1 MKATFQSRT
10 LLPLV
15 ETARRIANVV
25 HVRATADGIDMV
37 VDSTLCVCLFH
48 IAKDAFVDY
57 KCTEVSIGLDL
68 NVLGH
73 VLQHLG
79 PNLTIS
85 MSDTLVTFE
94 SDGCCVEVQGLSH
107 DQLSHD
113 QLNTVQ
119 QLSDRVYECV
129 AHVPSKTLA
138 RVANLSG
145 ATVHVSCRGE
155 TIAFTSKGPHCTLS
169 VVLDSVVKPF
179 DIDLD
184 FSARHLLVGSKSV
197 VLSMSPG
204 SLRMECGCEGGH
216 MTYYVSAET

>member
-37 VDSTLCVCLFH
+37 ADSTLCVCLFH

-57 KCTEVSIGLDL
+57 KCTEVSIVLELD
-68 NVLGH
+68 VLGH

-79 PNLTIS
+79 PTLTIA
-85 MSDTLVTFE
+85 MSDTHVTFE

-107 DQLSHD
+107 DHRV
-113 QLNTVQ
+113 LNTVQ
-119 QLSDRVYECV
+119 QLSGRVYECV

-145 ATVHVSCRGE
+145 ATVHVSCRGNTVE
-155 TIAFTSKGPHCTLS
+155 FTSKGPHSTLS
-169 VVLDSVVKPF
+169 VVLDSVVKPS
-179 DIDLD
+179 DIDLY

-216 MTYYVSAET
+216 VTYYVSAETQD